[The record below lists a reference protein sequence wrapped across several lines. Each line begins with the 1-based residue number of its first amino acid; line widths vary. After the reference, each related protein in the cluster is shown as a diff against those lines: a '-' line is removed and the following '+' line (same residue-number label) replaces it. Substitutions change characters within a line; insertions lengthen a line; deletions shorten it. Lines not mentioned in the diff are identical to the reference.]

1 MRSILYLITA
11 LAVIGLATWA
21 YRENHLTQQAMNTR
35 ASLEREI
42 AALEA
47 EISVQRVEWAYLN
60 RPDRLR
66 ALVDVNFTELKL
78 IPITADHFGEIGE
91 IAYPT
96 PEVRLDLGD
105 GIEVFGTLDQLS
117 GTREATTEEQP

>member
-1 MRSILYLITA
+1 MRSILYLVTA

-42 AALEA
+42 ARLEA
-47 EISVQRVEWAYLN
+47 EIAVQRVEWAYLN

-66 ALVDVNFTELKL
+66 ALVDVNFAALQL
-78 IPITADHFGEIGE
+78 VPITAEHFGEIDD
-91 IAYPT
+91 IAYPAPQT
-96 PEVRLDLGD
+96 RLELGA
-105 GIEVFGTLDQLS
+105 GVEVFGSLRTLS
-117 GTREATTEEQP
+117 GTRDTPTEE

>member
-1 MRSILYLITA
+1 MRSILYLVTA

-35 ASLEREI
+35 TSLEREI
-42 AALEA
+42 ARLEA

-66 ALVDVNFTELKL
+66 ALVDFNFDTLRL
-78 IPITADHFGEIGE
+78 VPITADHFGEIGD
-91 IAYPT
+91 IAYPA
-96 PEVRLDLGD
+96 PQAHVQVGE
-105 GIEVFGTLDQLS
+105 GIEVFGALQTLS
-117 GTREATTEEQP
+117 GTTDPASEEQP

>member
-1 MRSILYLITA
+1 MRSILYLVTA

-42 AALEA
+42 ARLEA
-47 EISVQRVEWAYLN
+47 EIAVQRVEWAYLN

-66 ALVDVNFTELKL
+66 ALVDVNFAALQL
-78 IPITADHFGEIGE
+78 VPITAEHFGEIE
-91 IAYPT
+91 DIAYPAPRT
-96 PEVRLDLGD
+96 GLELGA
-105 GIEVFGTLDQLS
+105 GVEVFGSLQSLS
-117 GTREATTEEQP
+117 DTRDTPLEE